1 MAKTSL
7 SIAEARRVAIAAQL
21 LHKPR
26 PAGVVDQ
33 RHIRRVIN
41 TLGLLQLDF
50 VNVLIPAHYLVVFS
64 RLGPYERDRFHKLV
78 YGSREFTEQ
87 WAHEASIVP
96 SAAWP
101 LLDYRRKSFRPWSS
115 SPISKLGVDS
125 RYLSN
130 VMQIVR
136 KQGSVT
142 ARDLPAFKEPK
153 RKPGD
158 WHRSV
163 PRWALEYHFGAG
175 RVAVADRLPNFQRVY
190 DLPERLIDDRHRLR
204 EVDEHAARREL
215 LRRAALSC
223 GVATARDLADY
234 YRMSPREA
242 APRILELIEE
252 GDLREVSV
260 EGWSETAYLA
270 PDASIP
276 RNISSSALLS
286 PFDPLVWF
294 RPRAE
299 RLFGFHYRIEIYVPE
314 HKRKWGYYVLPFL
327 MGDRIVARVDLKADR
342 KASILLVRAAHIE
355 EGANA
360 LRVASELTQEL
371 RALAAWLGLDAIKVS
386 RKGSLAT
393 KLRREINR

>member
-1 MAKTSL
+1 MARTSL

-64 RLGPYERDRFHKLV
+64 RLGPYERNRFHKLV

-204 EVDEHAARREL
+204 EVDEHASRREL

-242 APRILELIEE
+242 APRILELIED

-270 PDASIP
+270 PGASIP

-327 MGDRIVARVDLKADR
+327 MGDKIVARVDLKADR
-342 KASILLVRAAHIE
+342 KASILLVRAAHVE

-360 LRVASELTQEL
+360 LHVASELTQEL
-371 RALAAWLGLDAIKVS
+371 GALAAWLGLDAIKVS